1 VEPTSCSS
9 SLFEHDLF
17 GKPVSTFPDH
27 AIGGGRDDL
36 HSHML
41 VSVELS
47 CGGLRIDRTALGP
60 LLDFSF
66 GFDSLFRGR
75 RAAACLAFRG
85 GAFPVESLMN
95 CPARSPGR
103 TIEQFG
109 HHPLDGLSRR
119 LAEPRNIIECGNLLT
134 KSADVIR
141 RHGLSIGTQGRALPE
156 SMIHD

>member
-1 VEPTSCSS
+1 MVGIERVFR
-9 SLFEHDLF
+9 L
-17 GKPVSTFPDH
+17 
-27 AIGGGRDDL
+27 GGGRDDL

-47 CGGLRIDRTALGP
+47 CGGPTIDTTALGP

-66 GFDSLFRGR
+66 GFDSLLRGR
-75 RAAACLAFRG
+75 RAAARVGAIFCGLAFRG
-85 GAFPVESLMN
+85 EAFPVESLMN

-109 HHPLDGLSRR
+109 YQPLDGLSRR
-119 LAEPRNIIECGNLLT
+119 LAEPRNIIECGNLLA

-141 RHGLSIGTQGRALPE
+141 RHGLSIGTQGRTLPE